1 MKSLAL
7 HQTLDQGDKEIQ
19 EKKMKED
26 KNKMQKMILNG
37 LLKMMEHLTR
47 ARSRNQIITMMKMNS
62 KGILIKLR

>member
-37 LLKMMEHLTR
+37 ILKMMEHLTR

-62 KGILIKLR
+62 KGILIILR

>member
-37 LLKMMEHLTR
+37 ILKMMEHLTR

>member
-37 LLKMMEHLTR
+37 ILKMMEHLTR
-47 ARSRNQIITMMKMNS
+47 ARSRNQIITMMKINS

>member
-37 LLKMMEHLTR
+37 ILKMMEHLTR
-47 ARSRNQIITMMKMNS
+47 ARSRNQIITMMKLNS

>member
-1 MKSLAL
+1 MKTVL
-7 HQTLDQGDKEIQ
+7 HQIRDQEDKEIQ

-37 LLKMMEHLTR
+37 ILKMMEHLTR